1 MSAPVLSPP
10 VSAVPETFFGRQSE
24 GRAVI
29 LSARAGR
36 SVVLVAP
43 TGYGKSAL
51 LHELA
56 PALEQLAAT
65 VTVPKVAPFGT
76 FLTDLAGA
84 LLTVQDFRLPDSSDP
99 KKTPLDAWKSNHK
112 GTDARARSLVAAL
125 REYSE
130 DGTARPVVIVD
141 DCTAITQSMVPHL
154 LALDD
159 VCALVVAVQPET
171 MRKAGLSRFWGRCDR
186 VDLGPLDRAE
196 ARALVDALTVKYNIV
211 AEDMPAYKN
220 RVLSLSE
227 GIPGE
232 AERLVRYVSTHD
244 LVKPSDIGSSFAQQ
258 AAQRQERGI
267 ALAPVLLVLGGVAMV
282 TKYVGLARGEM
293 DMYLMGGV
301 GIAVFMVAGPFLR
314 KLVMVK

>member
-1 MSAPVLSPP
+1 MSAPAHSPP
-10 VSAVPETFFGRQSE
+10 APAQLDFVGRTSE

-43 TGYGKSAL
+43 TSYGKSAL
-51 LHELA
+51 LRELT
-56 PALEQLAAT
+56 PVLSEVAAT
-65 VTVPKVAPFGT
+65 VVVPKIAPFGT
-76 FLTDLAGA
+76 FLVDLAEQLA
-84 LLTVQDFRLPDSSDP
+84 AVPEFRLPESKHPD
-99 KKTPLDAWKSNHK
+99 KKPLDAWKSAHK

-125 REYSE
+125 REYTE
-130 DGTARPVVIVD
+130 DGTTAPIVLVD

-154 LALDD
+154 LALAD
-159 VCALVVAVQPET
+159 VCALVVAVQPDT
-171 MRKAGLSRFWGRCDR
+171 MRKAGLSRFWGKCDR
-186 VDLGPLDRAE
+186 VDLSPLDRAE
-196 ARALVDALTVKYNIV
+196 ARALVDSLTVKYNIV
-211 AEDMPAYKN
+211 AEDMGAYKN
-220 RVLSLSE
+220 RVLSLAE

-244 LVKPSDIGSSFAQQ
+244 LVKPADIGSSFAQQ
-258 AAQRQERGI
+258 AAQREERGI

-301 GIAVFMVAGPFLR
+301 GIAFFMVAGPFLR